1 MEINF
6 VSPAPERPFSPG
18 GIAAGASGSSTF
30 LSLLMQVLGITGES
44 TAAANAAVG
53 NFSGDSENGST
64 PGPLDGVLKATFT
77 DIASLLLPAGILSE
91 EPFAPVTNSS
101 EGTKEQNANNNGT
114 EIFNDWAALLA
125 AILNLCNEPE
135 NKTLESVLGTG
146 NNSGNKSIPTIA
158 AAAPSSQ
165 YQGVAEFLPSPSQKA
180 AYAAGQV
187 EQNIKPWDLV
197 LKELTLLDLQQN
209 GVDVFHDVEIN
220 QLKPFLLQLMQ
231 QNGGEVLQKKAGSGD
246 ERLLNNTG
254 GLELGARVPVEAAP
268 QNTLP
273 GEVPDSG
280 RLEVPR
286 IRDGAVPRQIVQDT
300 TSPVMTRNDSVS
312 TPGHN
317 PAQYQSANPGGG
329 GVTGTSN
336 NLSNPVMHQENVN
349 PLQMPALIGRVLRQ
363 AVARHAE
370 GQTHLWFKLEPEH
383 LGEVM
388 IRLVYRHGDVSAYF
402 LASNPA
408 AGDAIESALPQLR
421 EALAAQNLH
430 LQSASVSVG
439 NQGGPPPQSDYQQPG
454 YNFVRQHSG
463 SGERPGDSA
472 GQEPPA
478 DPLPG
483 GINLFV

>member
-18 GIAAGASGSSTF
+18 GIAAGSSGSSTF
-30 LSLLMQVLGITGES
+30 LSLFMQLLGTTGEG
-44 TAAANAAVG
+44 TAAANAAG
-53 NFSGDSENGST
+53 GDFSGDSENGST
-64 PGPLDGVLKATFT
+64 PGPLAGVLKATFT
-77 DIASLLLPAGILSE
+77 DIASLLSPAGILSE
-91 EPFAPVTNSS
+91 EPFTPVTNSS
-101 EGTKEQNANNNGT
+101 EGTKEQNASNNET
-114 EIFNDWAALLA
+114 EIFSDWAALLA
-125 AILNLCNEPE
+125 AIFNLYNELE

-146 NNSGNKSIPTIA
+146 NNSGNKSIPAIA
-158 AAAPSSQ
+158 AVAPSSQ
-165 YQGVAEFLPSPSQKA
+165 HQGAAEFLPSPSQKA

-220 QLKPFLLQLMQ
+220 QLKPFLFQFMQ
-231 QNGGEVLQKKAGSGD
+231 QNGGEVLQKKAGSGE

-254 GLELGARVPVEAAP
+254 GLELKGTRVPVAP
-268 QNTLP
+268 QNTVP

-280 RLEVPR
+280 RLEAPR
-286 IRDGAVPRQIVQDT
+286 IRDGTVPRQIAQDT
-300 TSPVMTRNDSVS
+300 TSPPIMNRNDSAG

-317 PAQYQSANPGGG
+317 PTHYQSTNHSGDGI
-329 GVTGTSN
+329 TGTSN
-336 NLSNPVMHQENVN
+336 NLSNPIIQRENVN
-349 PLQMPALIGRVLRQ
+349 LLQMPALIGRVLRQ
-363 AVARHAE
+363 AVARHIE

-388 IRLVYRHGDVSAYF
+388 IRLIYRQGDVSAHF

-430 LQSASVSVG
+430 LHSASVSVG
-439 NQGGPPPQSDYQQPG
+439 HEGGLPPRSDYQQPG
-454 YNFVRQHSG
+454 YNYGRQHSG
-463 SGERPGDSA
+463 SGERPGGST